1 MRSNIETSGRDM
13 NKGYLPLRMKPAFL
27 GAIFLGGLFAPAAA
41 TPESTLVDGALLPVP
56 AAMRDGATVVLDLPG
71 KKRAILRQGTN
82 DIICQA
88 NTLKNGF
95 NTYCYPKVL
104 DAFWTRNA
112 ALGREGKTDAEI
124 RDALAEDAQAGRI
137 KIAVGATTYEMAGG
151 SQELSLPHM
160 AVFLP
165 NTTSQS
171 SGLRDQW
178 DHFRPWLMW
187 AGTPVAHVMIP
198 GK

>member
-1 MRSNIETSGRDM
+1 MKNS
-13 NKGYLPLRMKPAFL
+13 PLHPDIQRAFL
-27 GAIFLGGLFAPAAA
+27 AAILLGGLCVPAAA
-41 TPESTLVDGALLPVP
+41 TPQSTLIDGALLPAP
-56 AAMRDGATVVLDLPG
+56 ETLKDGATIVLDMPG
-71 KKRAILRQGTN
+71 AKRVILRQGTN
-82 DIICQA
+82 DMICRA

-95 NTYCYPKVL
+95 NTICYPKML

-112 ALGREGKTDAEI
+112 ALTQEGKTDSQI
-124 RDALAEDAQAGRI
+124 RDALAEDARTGRLNAPI
-137 KIAVGATTYEMAGG
+137 GATTYEMVGG
-151 SQELSLPHM
+151 SQQSSLPHM

-165 NTTSQS
+165 NATAQS
-171 SGLRDQW
+171 SGLPDQW